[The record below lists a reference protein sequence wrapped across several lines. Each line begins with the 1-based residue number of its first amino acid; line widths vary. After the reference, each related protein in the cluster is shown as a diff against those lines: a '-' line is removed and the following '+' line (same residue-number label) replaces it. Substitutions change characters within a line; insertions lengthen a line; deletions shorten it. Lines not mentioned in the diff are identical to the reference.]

1 MNGTRLLLASLFGVL
16 LACAL
21 DDELENADCMSNADC
36 WTNQEC
42 VQTPM
47 QANIGV
53 PGLCRAKGSGCAQG
67 EQLGCAC
74 AVDAAGTRTCSAT
87 EGYLVPSDPMSPMC
101 VCQGEDASTT

>member
-21 DDELENADCMSNADC
+21 DDELENAECLSNADC

-42 VQTPM
+42 VQTPD
-47 QANIGV
+47 QVTLGV

-74 AVDAAGTRTCSAT
+74 AVDAGGQRSCSSDA
-87 EGYLVPSDPMSPMC
+87 GYLMASSQEANC
-101 VCQGEDASTT
+101 VCVGEDPTTT